1 MENELLLKIVTH
13 PALEEMGEVIEGQRK
28 AYKNHDVLCRHP
40 SPGRNQEPILALIF
54 TEKGKGIVTDSA
66 GYR

>member
-1 MENELLLKIVTH
+1 MEKEDLLAIVTW
-13 PALEEMGEVIEGQRK
+13 PALEEMGEVIEGKRK
-28 AYKNHDVLCRHP
+28 AYKNYDVLCRH
-40 SPGRNQEPILALIF
+40 PGRNQEPILALIF